1 MTVNDTLFSRC
12 RTSFDINRR
21 LKIGQNGQNDQDGQN
36 DQYGQNSQ
44 NGHNRQNVNK
54 VSRFV
59 FTYSSAL
66 CK

>member
-1 MTVNDTLFSRC
+1 M
-12 RTSFDINRR
+12 
-21 LKIGQNGQNDQDGQN
+21 LKIGQNSQNDQDGQN

-59 FTYSSAL
+59 FTYSSAW

>member
-1 MTVNDTLFSRC
+1 M
-12 RTSFDINRR
+12 
-21 LKIGQNGQNDQDGQN
+21 LKIGQNSQNDQDGQN

-66 CK
+66 CKSLYTHPFLDSTL